1 MTSPSFQPPLT
12 LPTPGPGASQSQ
24 QTFARIAG
32 EVGKSVV
39 GQESVLAGLL
49 VGLLA
54 DGHVLL
60 EGVPGTAKTLLVRS
74 LSASLALD
82 NKRIQ
87 FTPDLMP
94 GDLTGSLIYQ
104 SSTGE
109 FSFRPGP
116 VFTELLLA
124 DEINRTPPKT
134 QAALLEAMAEHRVT
148 IDGESKPLPDPFMV
162 IATQNPVEYEGT
174 YPLPEAQLDRFLL
187 KINVPLPERNAELEV
202 LARHA
207 GNFDPNDLST
217 ANINA
222 VAGGSEIIAARR
234 EVRSVEVHPAIQAYI
249 VDLVRATR
257 TAPSVEIGVSPRG
270 GTALLRTA
278 QAWAWLSGRDYC
290 TPDDV
295 KSLAVQ
301 ALTHRVSLRP
311 EAELDGLTASRLID
325 TVLTQVPVP
334 R

>member
-1 MTSPSFQPPLT
+1 M
-12 LPTPGPGASQSQ
+12 
-24 QTFARIAG
+24 
-32 EVGKSVV
+32 
-39 GQESVLAGLL
+39 
-49 VGLLA
+49 
-54 DGHVLL
+54 
-60 EGVPGTAKTLLVRS
+60 
-74 LSASLALD
+74 
-82 NKRIQ
+82 
-87 FTPDLMP
+87 
-94 GDLTGSLIYQ
+94 
-104 SSTGE
+104 
-109 FSFRPGP
+109 
-116 VFTELLLA
+116 
-124 DEINRTPPKT
+124 
-134 QAALLEAMAEHRVT
+134 T

-311 EAELDGLTASRLID
+311 EAELDGLTAPRLID